1 MPDKNEV
8 IELMIDDLTVDGA
21 GVGRYEGFAVF
32 VPRAL
37 PGETVSAKIIKV
49 TKSYAVGKLIEI
61 LHQSKGRVQPFCDVF
76 EACGGC
82 TLQHLSY
89 DQQLAFKAR
98 HIKECFKRIGGLE
111 IDLPEV
117 VAAEN
122 TRDYRNKASFP
133 VAPVNGNAEAG
144 FFAPHSHRLVAC
156 DCPIQKQA
164 INDAKNTVIKWANE
178 NKIAPYD
185 EKSHKGMLRHIVAR
199 QSSGGELMTGI
210 VLRDWTNTKALD
222 DFMHPS
228 AKSVLINKNE
238 KKHNAILGSQSRTI
252 LGESFISE
260 YYDGLQFR
268 AGLTSFLQVNHE
280 QSDKLYHI
288 ALDYAQITKNDTV
301 FDLFCGIGTISLLAA
316 RKAKTVLGI
325 EYVQEAVDNAK
336 ENAQLNNINNAYFLA
351 GDAGLMIDAGIQ
363 QYGQPDIVILDP
375 PRKGCDSSLIK
386 KITRVSPKRI
396 VYVSCNPSTL
406 ARDAALF
413 IKQGYKVDQVTG
425 IDMFPHTMHVESVV
439 LMSRVEK

>member
-1 MPDKNEV
+1 MPDKNEL

-21 GVGRYEGFAVF
+21 GVGRYKGFAVF

-61 LHQSKGRVQPFCDVF
+61 LHQSKDRVQPFCDVF

-98 HIKECFKRIGGLE
+98 HIKQCFKRIGGLE

-133 VAPVNGNAEAG
+133 VAPVNGRAEAG

-178 NKIAPYD
+178 SKIAPYD
-185 EKSHKGMLRHIVAR
+185 EESPKGMLRHIVAR
-199 QSSGGELMTGI
+199 QSSSGELMTGI
-210 VLRDWTNTKALD
+210 VLRDWTNTNALAD
-222 DFMHPS
+222 LMHPS
-228 AKSVLINKNE
+228 AKSVVINKNE

-252 LGESFISE
+252 LGDDFISE
-260 YYDGLQFR
+260 HYDGLEFR

-280 QSDKLYHI
+280 QSDKLYRI
-288 ALDYAQITKNDTV
+288 ALDFAQITKTDTV

-325 EYVQEAVDNAK
+325 EYVQEAVENAE
-336 ENAQLNNINNAYFLA
+336 ENAQLNNIDNAYFLA
-351 GDAGLMIDAGIQ
+351 GDAGQMIDEGIKR
-363 QYGQPDIVILDP
+363 YGQPDILILDP
-375 PRKGCDSSLIK
+375 PRKGCDSSLIE

-413 IKQGYKVDQVTG
+413 VKQGYKVDQVTG
-425 IDMFPHTMHVESVV
+425 IDMFPHTMHVETVV
-439 LMSRVEK
+439 LMSRKDK